1 MAGPSRDDRATS
13 DRATNQ
19 GAPVSQDA
27 KGAIVDTSTTPA
39 RPEAPLPP
47 DDLQAQGLTITA
59 RTSGQLVRRRFFRHR
74 AAMISLTILIGV
86 TLLAFTSIGF
96 GPFGGWWGQGYEH
109 TGPLINQGAMSLDLL
124 PSFIDGDGFG
134 WGPHPFGQ
142 DDTGIDY
149 FALTM
154 RGTQESLIIAFVV
167 GIVSTVLGTL
177 IGALSG
183 FFRGWVEGVLMRI
196 TDLFL
201 TVPLLVTAAVVS
213 NKFARQGIFF
223 LAVALGVLI
232 WVQLA
237 RLVRGEFLSLRE
249 KEYVEAARALGAGG
263 MRIIW
268 RHMLPNVVGT
278 VIVNATLTISA
289 AILTETALSFVGVGV
304 QPPDTSLGLLV
315 SQYQSASQTRPW
327 LFWWPGLCIIS
338 IALTVNFIG
347 DGLRDAFDP
356 KQTRVRA

>member
-1 MAGPSRDDRATS
+1 VTDS
-13 DRATNQ
+13 ATNQ
-19 GAPVSQDA
+19 GAPMSEDT
-27 KGAIVDTSTTPA
+27 KGAIVDTSTTPV

-47 DDLQAQGLTITA
+47 DDLQAQGLAITA

-74 AAMISLTILIGV
+74 AAMISLAVLVLV
-86 TLLAFTSIGF
+86 TVVAFTSIGF
-96 GPFGGWWGQGYEH
+96 GPFGGWWHHDYEH
-109 TGPLINQGAMSLDLL
+109 TGPVVNGGAMTLDIL
-124 PSFIDGDGFG
+124 PPFVDGDGLA
-134 WGPHPFGQ
+134 WGEHPFGQ

-154 RGTQESLIIAFVV
+154 RGTQESLIIAFTV
-167 GIVSTVLGTL
+167 GIVATILGVVV
-177 IGALSG
+177 GALAG
-183 FFRGWVEGVLMRI
+183 YFRGWTEGVLMRI

-201 TVPLLVTAAVVS
+201 TVPLLVTAAVVA
-213 NKFARQGIFF
+213 NKFASQGIVF
-223 LAVALGVLI
+223 LALALGVLV

-263 MRIIW
+263 IRIIW
-268 RHMLPNVVGT
+268 RHLLPNTVGT

-289 AILTETALSFVGVGV
+289 AILLETALSYVGLGV
-304 QPPDTSLGLLV
+304 RPPDTSLGLLV
-315 SQYQSASQTRPW
+315 GEYSSASQTRPW
-327 LFWWPGLCIIS
+327 LFWWPGLCIIA

>member
-1 MAGPSRDDRATS
+1 M
-13 DRATNQ
+13 
-19 GAPVSQDA
+19 SQDA
-27 KGAIVDTSTTPA
+27 KGTVADTGTTPA
-39 RPEAPLPP
+39 PPEAPLPP

-74 AAMISLTILIGV
+74 AAMISLAVLIGV
-86 TLLAFTSIGF
+86 ALLAFTSIGF
-96 GPFGGWWGQGYEH
+96 GPFGGWWGQSYEH
-109 TGPLINQGAMSLDLL
+109 TGPLVNQGAMSLDVL
-124 PSFIDGDGFG
+124 PSFIDGDGFS

-201 TVPLLVTAAVVS
+201 TVPLLVTAAVVA
-213 NKFARQGIFF
+213 NKFARQGISF
-223 LAVALGVLI
+223 LAVALGLLL

-268 RHMLPNVVGT
+268 RHLLPNVIGT

-315 SQYQSASQTRPW
+315 SQYAEASQTRPW
-327 LFWWPGLCIIS
+327 LFWWPGLCIIA

>member
-1 MAGPSRDDRATS
+1 MSDDTKA
-13 DRATNQ
+13 
-19 GAPVSQDA
+19 
-27 KGAIVDTSTTPA
+27 AIADTSTTPP

-47 DDLQAQGLTITA
+47 DDLSATGLTITA

-74 AAMISLTILIGV
+74 AAMISLAVLFGV
-86 TLLAFTSIGF
+86 TMLAFTSIGF
-96 GPFGGWWGQGYEH
+96 GPFGGWWDKDYER
-109 TGPLINQGAMSLDLL
+109 TATVVNQGAMTLDVL
-124 PSFIDGDGFG
+124 PPFVDGDGLA
-134 WGPHPFGQ
+134 WGEHPFGQ

-177 IGALSG
+177 VGALSG
-183 FFRGWVEGVLMRI
+183 YFRGWVESVLMRI

-201 TVPLLVTAAVVS
+201 TVPLLVTAAVVA
-213 NKFARQGIFF
+213 NKFGSSGILF
-223 LAVALGVLI
+223 LALALGVLI

-249 KEYVEAARALGAGG
+249 KEYVEAARALGASGP
-263 MRIIW
+263 RIIW
-268 RHMLPNVVGT
+268 RHLLPNVVGT

-289 AILTETALSFVGVGV
+289 AILLETALSFIGLGVR
-304 QPPDTSLGLLV
+304 PPDTSLGLLV
-315 SQYQSASQTRPW
+315 SQYQTASQTRPW
-327 LFWWPGLCIIS
+327 LFWWPGLCIIA

>member
-1 MAGPSRDDRATS
+1 M
-13 DRATNQ
+13 
-19 GAPVSQDA
+19 SQDA
-27 KGAIVDTSTTPA
+27 KGAIVDTSTTPV

-74 AAMISLTILIGV
+74 AAMISLAILIGV
-86 TLLAFTSIGF
+86 ALLAFTSIGF
-96 GPFGGWWGQGYEH
+96 GPFSGWWGQSYEH
-109 TGPLINQGAMSLDLL
+109 TGSLVNQGAMSLDLL

-167 GIVSTVLGTL
+167 GIVSTILGTL

-201 TVPLLVTAAVVS
+201 TVPLLVTAAVVA

-223 LAVALGVLI
+223 LAVALGLLI

-268 RHMLPNVVGT
+268 RHLLPNVVGT

>member
-1 MAGPSRDDRATS
+1 M
-13 DRATNQ
+13 
-19 GAPVSQDA
+19 SQDA
-27 KGAIVDTSTTPA
+27 KGAIVDTSTTPT
-39 RPEAPLPP
+39 RPEAPLQP
-47 DDLQAQGLTITA
+47 DDVQAQGLTITA

-74 AAMISLTILIGV
+74 AAMISLAILIGV

-96 GPFGGWWGQGYEH
+96 GPFGGWWGQSYEH
-109 TGPLINQGAMSLDLL
+109 TGPLVNQGAMSLDLL

-223 LAVALGVLI
+223 LAVALGLLI

-268 RHMLPNVVGT
+268 RHLLPNVVGT

>member
-1 MAGPSRDDRATS
+1 MSEDT
-13 DRATNQ
+13 
-19 GAPVSQDA
+19 
-27 KGAIVDTSTTPA
+27 KGAIVDTTTTPL

-47 DDLQAQGLTITA
+47 DDLQAQGLAITA

-74 AAMISLTILIGV
+74 AAMISLAILIGV

-96 GPFGGWWGQGYEH
+96 GPFGGWWGQSYET
-109 TGPLINQGAMSLDLL
+109 TGPVVNQGAMTIDVL
-124 PSFIDGDGFG
+124 PPFIDGDWFA
-134 WGPHPFGQ
+134 WGQHPFGQ

-167 GIVSTVLGTL
+167 GIVSTVLGVL
-177 IGALSG
+177 VGAFAG
-183 FFRGWVEGVLMRI
+183 YFRGWVEGVLMRI

-213 NKFARQGIFF
+213 NKFASQGIIF
-223 LAVALGVLI
+223 LAFALGVLI

-249 KEYVEAARALGAGG
+249 KEYVEAARALGASGP
-263 MRIIW
+263 RIIG
-268 RHMLPNVVGT
+268 RHLLPNVVGT

-289 AILTETALSFVGVGV
+289 AILLETALSFVGLGV
-304 QPPDTSLGLLV
+304 RAPDTSLGLLV
-315 SQYQSASQTRPW
+315 SEYQSASQTRPW
-327 LFWWPGLCIIS
+327 LFWWPGLCIIA